1 MKTTK
6 FFLMAALALTFAAC
20 SNDDNDILN
29 PAQPAKAE
37 GITITATLAPKDA
50 GATTRAV
57 SEGTNEIVVEW
68 AVDEHIA
75 ILYDKDG
82 AQMADATIKSVN
94 PETKAA
100 TIEFTVVDGTA
111 DNTACTLVYPASAA
125 KDDHTGV
132 KDAAT
137 LLAAQNGTLN
147 ANLDVRVGAGTIKTS
162 TPSLEVTTQPK
173 AQFAIFK
180 FTVKNSDA
188 SATINVNPLTV
199 TIGDH
204 NYVITPASATSELF
218 AALPAV
224 DGKAVSFSATGYTFT
239 KTNVTFEAG
248 KYYQS
253 TLKMSAATTKGL
265 STIAL
270 ESTYVAQNG
279 DILTGTLTPGTSW
292 DSPSIQIAD
301 GATITLKDVNIN
313 PDGSGTG
320 STAGLT
326 CLGDATI
333 ILEGSN
339 KVRGLS
345 LYNPTIQTAEGKT
358 LTIMGTGSLD
368 VSYGSDGD
376 DNGEDAAIGGKG
388 NINIQGGTIK
398 AIGGSYSAAIGA
410 SYNQGST
417 CGDITISGGTIMAI
431 AGGRSA
437 AIGSIYEG
445 TCGDIT
451 ITGGTIAARGD
462 NKAASIGC
470 GSSDNGDSKCGNIT
484 ITEGVTSVTALKG
497 GLDSPYSIGRG
508 EENAGGSST
517 CGTVTI
523 GGVVTGSISADTYS
537 YPTLT
542 LNISSPAAGQM
553 IGSDGKNYTPGSEP
567 FGVMAVA
574 MIAYV
579 GSDMGEAPYNHG
591 LALAYMEK
599 CGSYTWSGA
608 KSFCENMVPING
620 AKWMLPSQAQWK
632 AMFDAFGGSS
642 GGYSY
647 WEGLKDAITT
657 AGIMPF
663 NTDRY
668 WTSTEET
675 SGSDAYAYVFF
686 LNGEDFEYL
695 VNFSDD
701 DESSYSYN
709 ARACFAF

>member
-6 FFLMAALALTFAAC
+6 LFFMAALALMTAAC
-20 SNDDNDILN
+20 SNDDNDLTTQ
-29 PAQPAKAE
+29 QPQKAE
-37 GITITATLAPKDA
+37 GITITAQLAPKTN

-57 SEGTNEIVVEW
+57 SDGTDKIVAEW

-75 ILYDKDG
+75 ILYEVGGTKY
-82 AQMADATIKSVN
+82 AADATITGVDGSG
-94 PETKAA
+94 AA
-100 TIEFTVVDGTA
+100 TIEFTVESGTA
-111 DNTACTLVYPASAA
+111 DNTACTLVYPYSAA

-147 ANLDVRVGAGTIKTS
+147 ANLDVRVGAGTIQTT

-188 SATINVNPLTV
+188 SATIDVKPLTV

-253 TLKMSAATTKGL
+253 TLKMSVTTTKDL
-265 STIAL
+265 STL
-270 ESTYVAQNG
+270 TLNSTYEAKNG
-279 DILTGTLTPGTSW
+279 DILTGTLTQGTSW

-301 GATITLKDVNIN
+301 GATITLRNVKIN
-313 PDGSGTG
+313 PDGSATG
-320 STAGLT
+320 GTAGLT

-339 KVRGLS
+339 TVKGLS
-345 LYNPTIQTAEGKT
+345 PYNPTIQTAEGKT

-368 VSYGSDGD
+368 VCYGSGDG
-376 DNGEDAAIGGKG
+376 DNGEDAAIGGRG
-388 NINIQGGTIK
+388 NINIQGGKIK
-398 AIGGSYSAAIGA
+398 AIGGTYSAAIGA
-410 SYNQGST
+410 SFNQGST

-431 AGGRSA
+431 GGGRSA
-437 AIGSIYEG
+437 AIGSMYDG

-451 ITGGTIAARGD
+451 ITGGTIVARGD
-462 NKAASIGC
+462 NQAASIGC
-470 GSSDNGDSKCGNIT
+470 GSGCGQESICGNIT

-497 GLDSPYSIGRG
+497 GVNSPYSIGLG
-508 EENAGGSST
+508 DDGTGTVPT

-542 LNISSPAAGQM
+542 LNISSPVAGQM

-591 LALAYMEK
+591 LALAYNEK
-599 CGSYTWSGA
+599 YGACSWSEA
-608 KSFCENMVPING
+608 KTFCENMATING
-620 AKWMLPSQAQWK
+620 AKWMLPSQDQWK
-632 AMFDAFGGSS
+632 AMFDAFGGSDE
-642 GGYSY
+642 Y
-647 WEGLKDAITT
+647 WEDLKDAIIT
-657 AGIMPF
+657 AGIIPIRP
-663 NTDRY
+663 DRY

-675 SGSDAYAYVFF
+675 PGSEAYV
-686 LNGEDFEYL
+686 LNLYDEDFDYSVGFYYDSE
-695 VNFSDD
+695 
-701 DESSYSYN
+701 SYSNYV
-709 ARACFAF
+709 RACFAF

>member
-6 FFLMAALALTFAAC
+6 LFFMAALALMTAAC
-20 SNDDNDILN
+20 SNDDNDLTTQ
-29 PAQPAKAE
+29 QPQKAE
-37 GITITATLAPKDA
+37 GITITAQLAPKTN

-57 SEGTNEIVVEW
+57 SDGTDKIVAEW
-68 AVDEHIA
+68 AVNEHIA
-75 ILYDKDG
+75 ILYTKD
-82 AQMADATIKSVN
+82 ATKYAADATITAVDGSG
-94 PETKAA
+94 AA
-100 TIEFTVVDGTA
+100 TITFTVEAGTPN
-111 DNTACTLVYPASAA
+111 DTPCTLVYPLSAA

-147 ANLDVRVGAGTIKTS
+147 ANLDVRVGAGTIQTT

-188 SATINVNPLTV
+188 SAPIDVKPLTV

-224 DGKAVSFSATGYTFT
+224 DDKAVSFSATGYTFT

-253 TLKMSAATTKGL
+253 TLKMSAATTKDI

-270 ESTYVAQNG
+270 EDTYVAQNG
-279 DILTGTLTPGTSW
+279 DILTGTLKLDTEDYT
-292 DSPSIQIAD
+292 SPSITIAD

-313 PDGSGTG
+313 PDGSATG
-320 STAGLT
+320 MTAGLT

-339 KVRGLS
+339 TVKGLS
-345 LYNPTIQTAEGKT
+345 QYNPTIQTAEGKT

-368 VSYGSDGD
+368 VCYGSGG

-410 SYNQGST
+410 SSNQGST

-431 AGGRSA
+431 GGGRSA
-437 AIGSIYEG
+437 AIGSMYGG

-451 ITGGTIAARGD
+451 ITGGTIVARGD
-462 NKAASIGC
+462 NQAASIGC
-470 GSSDNGDSKCGNIT
+470 GSGCGQESICGNIT

-497 GLDSPYSIGRG
+497 GVDSPYSIGLG
-508 EENAGGSST
+508 DDGTGTVPT

-542 LNISSPAAGQM
+542 LNISSPAVGQI

-591 LALAYMEK
+591 LALAYNEK
-599 CGSYTWSGA
+599 YGACSWSGA
-608 KSFCENMVPING
+608 KSYCENMVTING
-620 AKWMLPSQAQWK
+620 AKWMLPSQDQWK
-632 AMFDAFGGSS
+632 AMIKAFGGSDS
-642 GGYSY
+642 N
-647 WEGLKDAITT
+647 WEDLKDAITT
-657 AGIMPF
+657 AGIIPIRP
-663 NTDRY
+663 DRY
-668 WTSTEET
+668 WTSTEKTPDSE
-675 SGSDAYAYVFF
+675 AYV
-686 LNGEDFEYL
+686 LNLG
-695 VNFSDD
+695 
-701 DESSYSYN
+701 DEGYDYSVGFYYDSESYSNYV
-709 ARACFAF
+709 RACFAF

>member
-29 PAQPAKAE
+29 PAQPTKGE

-57 SEGTNEIVVEW
+57 SEGTNEIEVTW
-68 AVDEHIA
+68 AENEHIA

-82 AQMADATIKSVN
+82 AQMADATIKSVD
-94 PETKAA
+94 ASGSA
-100 TIEFTVVDGTA
+100 TIEFTVESGTA
-111 DNTACTLVYPASAA
+111 DNTACTLVYPKDAA
-125 KDDHTGV
+125 KADKSGV
-132 KDAAT
+132 KDYAD

-147 ANLDVRVGAGTIKTS
+147 ANLDVRVGAGTIQTT

-188 SATINVNPLTV
+188 SATIDVKPLTV

-224 DGKAVSFSATGYTFT
+224 DDKAVSFSATGYTFT

-253 TLKMSAATTKGL
+253 TLKMSVTTTKDL
-265 STIAL
+265 STLAL
-270 ESTYVAQNG
+270 NSTYVAQNG
-279 DILTGTLTPGTSW
+279 DILTGTLTLDTE
-292 DSPSIQIAD
+292 DYTSPSITIAD

-313 PDGSGTG
+313 PDGSATGT
-320 STAGLT
+320 TAGLT

-339 KVRGLS
+339 TVKGLDMYS
-345 LYNPTIQTAEGKT
+345 PSIQTAEGKT

-368 VSYGSDGD
+368 VCYGSGGG

-398 AIGGSYSAAIGA
+398 AIGGSLSAAIGA
-410 SYNQGST
+410 SYNQGRT

-431 AGGRSA
+431 AGGGSA
-437 AIGSIYEG
+437 AIGSIFGG

-451 ITGGTIAARGD
+451 ITGGTIAARGA
-462 NKAASIGC
+462 NEAASIGC
-470 GSSDNGDSKCGNIT
+470 GSAGGYDTKCGNIT

-497 GLDSPYSIGRG
+497 GLDSPYSIGLG
-508 EENAGGSST
+508 GVTSGGSST

-599 CGSYTWSGA
+599 YGYCTWSGA

-620 AKWMLPSQAQWK
+620 AQWMLPSQAQWK
-632 AMFDAFGGSS
+632 AMFKAFGGSDNN
-642 GGYSY
+642 
-647 WEGLKDAITT
+647 WEGLKNAITT
-657 AGIMPF
+657 AGIIPF
-663 NTDRY
+663 FTDHY

-675 SGSDAYAYVFF
+675 PGSKAYVSY
-686 LNGEDFEYL
+686 LYDEDFEYL
-695 VNFSDD
+695 VDFSDD
-701 DESSYSYN
+701 SESYSN
-709 ARACFAF
+709 HVRACFAF

>member
-6 FFLMAALALTFAAC
+6 LFFMAALALMTAAC
-20 SNDDNDILN
+20 SNDDNDLTTQ
-29 PAQPAKAE
+29 QPQKAE
-37 GITITATLAPKDA
+37 GITITAQLAPKTN

-57 SEGTNEIVVEW
+57 SDGTDKIVAEW
-68 AVDEHIA
+68 AVNEHIA
-75 ILYDKDG
+75 ILYEVGGTKY
-82 AQMADATIKSVN
+82 AADATITGVDGSG
-94 PETKAA
+94 AA
-100 TIEFTVVDGTA
+100 TIEFTVEAGTPN
-111 DNTACTLVYPASAA
+111 NTACTLVYPLSAA

-137 LLAAQNGTLN
+137 LLASQDGTLN
-147 ANLDVRVGAGTIKTS
+147 ANLDVRVGAGTIQTT

-188 SATINVNPLTV
+188 SATIDVKPLTV

-224 DGKAVSFSATGYTFT
+224 DDKAVSFSATGYTFT

-270 ESTYVAQNG
+270 ERTYVAQNG

-292 DSPSIQIAD
+292 DSPCIQIAD

-313 PDGSGTG
+313 PDGSATGT
-320 STAGLT
+320 TAGLT

-339 KVRGLS
+339 TVKGLS
-345 LYNPTIQTAEGKT
+345 QDNPTIQTAEGKT

-368 VSYGSDGD
+368 VSYGSGGG
-376 DNGEDAAIGGKG
+376 DNGEGAAIGGKG

-398 AIGGSYSAAIGA
+398 AIGGSHSAAIGA
-410 SYNQGST
+410 SCYQGT
-417 CGDITISGGTIMAI
+417 CGDITISGGTITAI
-431 AGGRSA
+431 ASGGSA
-437 AIGSIYEG
+437 AIGSMYGG

-451 ITGGTIAARGD
+451 ITGGTIAARGA
-462 NKAASIGC
+462 NEAASIGS
-470 GSSDNGDSKCGNIT
+470 GSGLGDHTKCGNIT
-484 ITEGVTSVTALKG
+484 ITEGVTSVTALRG
-497 GLDSPYSIGRG
+497 GVDSPYSIGLG
-508 EENAGGSST
+508 LVGSGGSST

-523 GGVVTGSISADTYS
+523 GGVVTGSISAGTYT

-542 LNISSPAAGQM
+542 LNISSPVVGQI
-553 IGSDGKNYTPGSEP
+553 IGSDGKNYAPGSEP
-567 FGVMAVA
+567 VGVMAVA

-591 LALAYMEK
+591 LALAYIEK
-599 CGSYTWSGA
+599 DGPCTWSGA
-608 KSFCENMVPING
+608 KSYCENMVPING
-620 AKWMLPSQAQWK
+620 AKWMLPSQDQWK

-642 GGYSY
+642 DGYSY
-647 WEGLKDAITT
+647 WEGLKNAITT
-657 AGIMPF
+657 AGIIPF
-663 NTDRY
+663 NTDHY
-668 WTSTEET
+668 WTSTEKTPGEE
-675 SGSDAYAYVFF
+675 AYVFY
-686 LNGEDFEYL
+686 LNDEDNWYL
-695 VNFSDD
+695 VDFTDD
-701 DESSYSYN
+701 SESYSSYY